1 MSCILLWSCAPQQ
14 STSPVKISGI
24 PEKAEVV
31 QLLNLQGNKTDEV
44 ALGCDSTINICKIED
59 STTTILFSH
68 KFNNK
73 VLKLANLNE
82 KKSKH
87 SKLLVVTGR
96 SRIVESQLDLYA
108 VSYLN
113 NEWYIDTIY
122 SKATERAEPVYLE
135 ALDMDND
142 NNIEIVVTYFNSQY
156 FTETA
161 VIRNI
166 DGKWTS
172 EIIFEERM
180 ATAVDIGK
188 IGNNNRNSIIVGR
201 AYGDAKGDL
210 GDAYIY
216 NNGKKEKLNVKRGV
230 RDAIAIGDG
239 NNDGVNEIYVGDG
252 WHFNYGKIARS
263 RLAII
268 EQTNDTFSY
277 NLIEDIKGQPNVEQI
292 EIADID
298 GDSKNEVIT
307 KGSKDFRVYKNI
319 NGAWH
324 VYTDTMFKARP
335 FSIGDI
341 DGDKLPEVVFAGKR
355 YAKDIGVKVYKLRN
369 LPFSPQL
376 YGEVVTEEIE
386 PESLIGTK
394 APELIVNKWYNGNIS
409 GIEALK
415 GKVIL
420 LDFWAT
426 WCGPCKKMF
435 PALEKLHE
443 KYHADGL
450 QIIGLTK
457 EESSQSLET
466 IEEFIKEMGFRYPI
480 GVSDETFNNLA
491 YGVGGIPH
499 IVLIDKNGLVRT
511 FFIGYKTEEFL
522 EKEISTLLNE

>member
-14 STSPVKISGI
+14 STSLIKISGM

-31 QLLNLQGNKTDEV
+31 QLLDLQGNKTDEV

-59 STTTILFSH
+59 SISTVLFSH

-73 VLKLANLNE
+73 VLKLASLNE
-82 KKSKH
+82 KENKH

-96 SRIVESQLDLYA
+96 SRIVESRLDLYA

-113 NEWYIDTIY
+113 NEWCIDTIY
-122 SKATERAEPVYLE
+122 SKATGRAEPVYLE
-135 ALDMDND
+135 ALDIDND
-142 NNIEIVVTYFNSQY
+142 YNIEIVVTYFNSQY

-172 EIIFEERM
+172 DVIFEERM

-188 IGNNNRNSIIVGR
+188 IGNNNQNSIIVGR

-307 KGSKDFRVYKNI
+307 KGRGRGRLLI
-319 NGAWH
+319 H
-324 VYTDTMFKARP
+324 LLT
-335 FSIGDI
+335 SI
-341 DGDKLPEVVFAGKR
+341 R
-355 YAKDIGVKVYKLRN
+355 SCYSR
-369 LPFSPQL
+369 
-376 YGEVVTEEIE
+376 
-386 PESLIGTK
+386 
-394 APELIVNKWYNGNIS
+394 
-409 GIEALK
+409 
-415 GKVIL
+415 
-420 LDFWAT
+420 
-426 WCGPCKKMF
+426 
-435 PALEKLHE
+435 
-443 KYHADGL
+443 
-450 QIIGLTK
+450 
-457 EESSQSLET
+457 
-466 IEEFIKEMGFRYPI
+466 
-480 GVSDETFNNLA
+480 
-491 YGVGGIPH
+491 
-499 IVLIDKNGLVRT
+499 
-511 FFIGYKTEEFL
+511 
-522 EKEISTLLNE
+522 

>member
-1 MSCILLWSCAPQQ
+1 
-14 STSPVKISGI
+14 
-24 PEKAEVV
+24 
-31 QLLNLQGNKTDEV
+31 
-44 ALGCDSTINICKIED
+44 
-59 STTTILFSH
+59 
-68 KFNNK
+68 
-73 VLKLANLNE
+73 
-82 KKSKH
+82 
-87 SKLLVVTGR
+87 
-96 SRIVESQLDLYA
+96 
-108 VSYLN
+108 
-113 NEWYIDTIY
+113 
-122 SKATERAEPVYLE
+122 
-135 ALDMDND
+135 
-142 NNIEIVVTYFNSQY
+142 
-156 FTETA
+156 
-161 VIRNI
+161 
-166 DGKWTS
+166 
-172 EIIFEERM
+172 M

-466 IEEFIKEMGFRYPI
+466 IEEFIREEGFKYPV
-480 GVSDETFNNLA
+480 GVSDDTFNNLA

-499 IVLIDKNGLVRT
+499 IVLIDKNGLIKT